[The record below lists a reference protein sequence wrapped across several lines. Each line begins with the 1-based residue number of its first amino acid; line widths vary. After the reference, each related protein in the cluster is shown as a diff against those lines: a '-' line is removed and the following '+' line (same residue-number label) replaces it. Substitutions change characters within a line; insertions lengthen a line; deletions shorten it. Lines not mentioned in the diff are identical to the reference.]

1 MFPSPAPV
9 RKSWNSS
16 PESVDDMTLAQ
27 KKRTAF
33 STPGALDTTS
43 HAHELKKKEKELLN
57 ILKKHKHEDADIDKI
72 KIDKELDDAI
82 NGLQDNIENDIESLK
97 AHKEMN
103 LCLINKIRNEHTVLR
118 DEMHYVEKQLELAS
132 CSGQNKPK
140 SKEVDLL
147 NMAYNKLNQKEKSSR
162 RRIAIL
168 QAEISLII
176 LKLDVS
182 NSEKEKPDV
191 PPLDLSK
198 LGECKVLP
206 PFKNAPKAPRK
217 GININ
222 SLAKENCTDINIGN
236 KRRMKAPEPKMSNT
250 TPILQNYEFVRPA
263 SSVRDNRKI
272 HPNKTGTLN
281 GQRNQSDKRT
291 VRQVIYKNKPV
302 ITRKDVGTQS
312 EVLKLPDI
320 VKGSQKMDKS
330 KIVPKQSC
338 ESRRTAPRRA
348 ARKPTIQQRPTFCF

>member
-1 MFPSPAPV
+1 MANSCRGGMLPSPATG

-16 PESVDDMTLAQ
+16 PKSVDDMTLAHENG
-27 KKRTAF
+27 TAF
-33 STPGALDTTS
+33 TTPGALEIDTTS
-43 HAHELKKKEKELLN
+43 HAHELKKKDKELLD
-57 ILKKHKHEDADIDKI
+57 ILKKHKPEDADIDKI
-72 KIDKELDDAI
+72 KINKELDDAI
-82 NGLQDNIENDIESLK
+82 NGLQANIENDIDSLK

-103 LCLINKIRNEHTVLR
+103 LWLINKIKNEHTVLR
-118 DEMHYVEKQLELAS
+118 DEKHYIEKQLELAS
-132 CSGQNKPK
+132 RSCSGQNKHK
-140 SKEVDLL
+140 SKEVYLL
-147 NMAYNKLNQKEKSSR
+147 NITYDKLDQKERSSR

-168 QAEISLII
+168 QAELSLII

-182 NSEKEKPDV
+182 NSKEEKPIV

-198 LGECKVLP
+198 LGERKVLP

-217 GININ
+217 GIN
-222 SLAKENCTDINIGN
+222 TGN
-236 KRRMKAPEPKMSNT
+236 KRIMKDQEPKLSNR

-263 SSVRDNRKI
+263 PSVRNNRKI

-281 GQRNQSDKRT
+281 GQRNQPDKKT

-302 ITRKDVGTQS
+302 ITRKDEGTQS

-320 VKGSQKMDKS
+320 VKGS

-348 ARKPTIQQRPTFCF
+348 ARKPTNQQRPTFCF